1 MYAASF
7 IVSRAPVAPS
17 RACER
22 RKAAVF
28 ADPLYSVSGDRIMRR
43 YGVGDPDEGSASSNR
58 LDSGAHRLPLSAKE
72 AEVLASLVPPEFI
85 LYATGPQASRDLMNN
100 MDLSDYDLLHCA
112 LHGNCDRRKAL
123 LSGLMLSTYTQSG
136 AWVDGWLGTG
146 DIRTLKLNA
155 ELVTLSCCE
164 SGLELWQAEDGVG
177 GLVKAFM
184 IAGANLARRQ
194 DRGLLRWQVL
204 DRDWSST
211 GGLHSRCADLFGPT
225 GVVDKR
231 AQDACCSVS
240 GARRGRGDELSSR

>member
-1 MYAASF
+1 
-7 IVSRAPVAPS
+7 
-17 RACER
+17 
-22 RKAAVF
+22 VF

-85 LYATGPQASRDLMNN
+85 LCATGPQASRDLMNN

-164 SGLELWQAEDGVG
+164 SGLELRQAEDGVG

-184 IAGANLARRQ
+184 IAGARQVIATLWRVGDAATAELMTNFYKLLLGLPKTNPGEALRSAQLAVRQ
-194 DRGLLRWQVL
+194 DQRWQ
-204 DRDWSST
+204 DPYYW
-211 GGLHSRCADLFGPT
+211 A
-225 GVVDKR
+225 GVILIGTTKSVR
-231 AQDACCSVS
+231 PSYRNAQF
-240 GARRGRGDELSSR
+240 